1 MNSINQTFTKTSTRQ
16 WFDRGGRKPVII
28 ETAENLL
35 QLIYGRRSKMLQVSR
50 KMIQIKAKAIDE
62 KINDPA
68 VKKTFIASSD
78 WIQNFMGRHHL
89 S

>member
-1 MNSINQTFTKTSTRQ
+1 
-16 WFDRGGRKPVII
+16 
-28 ETAENLL
+28 
-35 QLIYGRRSKMLQVSR
+35 MLHVSR

-62 KINDPA
+62 KTNDPA

>member
-35 QLIYGRRSKMLQVSR
+35 QLIYGRRSKMLHVSR

-62 KINDPA
+62 KTNDLA